1 MFTPLQFETASILN
15 LPHLVIVALQNQG
28 GAIGNM
34 VCINNIVATC
44 ATTGMLGSEGKLLRA
59 AVLPWLAFYLICVV
73 VMVVI
78 MGLGIV

>member
-1 MFTPLQFETASILN
+1 MN

-44 ATTGMLGSEGKLLRA
+44 ATTGMMGAEGKLLRA
-59 AVLPWLAFYLICVV
+59 AVLPWLAFYFICII
-73 VMVVI
+73 VMVVA
-78 MGLGIV
+78 MSMGIV